1 MAVNVFIRVGSFC
14 HSESFDIAQ
23 DKLRRGMERAGMS
36 DMEGKAARVAESKSG
51 DERIQSLTISEISRD
66 VSTSVDMTV
75 E

>member
-1 MAVNVFIRVGSFC
+1 
-14 HSESFDIAQ
+14 
-23 DKLRRGMERAGMS
+23 MERAGMS
-36 DMEGKAARVAESKSG
+36 DMEGNAVRVAESKSG